1 LAKQRIDTLLAQK
14 ALVDSRE
21 KAKILVMA
29 GAVYVEGQRVIKPDQ
44 HVDVNAHVEVRPG
57 SLPYVSFGG
66 TKLKHAFEAFGL
78 SVRGKR
84 ALDIGSSTGGF
95 VDYMLQQGATR
106 VYAVDVGTHQ
116 LHDKVRRDPRVAL
129 LEGVNARYLTPG
141 QVREEVDIV
150 TVDVSFISLKK
161 ILPAL
166 VSLLRR
172 GSVLVTLVKPQ
183 FEVGRYQVGKG
194 GIVKDE
200 EKVHAVIEDIKEFGQ
215 SLGLR
220 PVSVTEA
227 PREKE
232 RKNREY
238 FIQWEL

>member
-21 KAKILVMA
+21 KAKIVVMA
-29 GAVYVEGQRVIKPDQ
+29 GAVYVEGQRVDRPDRRI
-44 HVDVNAHVEVRPG
+44 DVNAHIEVRPG
-57 SLPYVSFGG
+57 TLPYVSFGG
-66 TKLKHAFEAFGL
+66 TKLKHAFEAFSL
-78 SVRGKR
+78 SVEGKK

-95 VDYMLQQGATR
+95 VDYMLQGGATR
-106 VYAVDVGTHQ
+106 VYAVDVGIHQ
-116 LHDKVRRDPRVAL
+116 LHEKVRRDPRVAL
-129 LEGVNARYLTPG
+129 LEGVNARYLTRG
-141 QVREEVDIV
+141 QVGEDVDVV

-166 VSLLRR
+166 IPILNQ
-172 GSVLVTLVKPQ
+172 GAVLVTLVKPQ

-194 GIVKDE
+194 GIVKDQE
-200 EKVHAVIEDIKEFGQ
+200 RVRAVIEDIKSFGQ

-220 PVSVTEA
+220 PVSVIEA

-232 RKNREY
+232 RKNHEY

>member
-29 GAVYVEGQRVIKPDQ
+29 GAVYVEGQRVAKPDQ
-44 HVDVNAHVEVRPG
+44 HVDVNAHIEVRSG
-57 SLPYVSFGG
+57 GLPYVSFGG
-66 TKLKHAFEAFGL
+66 TKLKHALEAFGL
-78 SVRGKR
+78 SVKGKR
-84 ALDIGSSTGGF
+84 ALDVGSSTGGF
-95 VDYMLQQGATR
+95 VDCMLQEGAVG
-106 VYAVDVGTHQ
+106 VYAVDVGAHQ
-116 LHDKVRRDPRVAL
+116 LREKIRRDPRVVP

-141 QVREEVDIV
+141 QVSGDVDIV

-166 VSLLRR
+166 VSLLHR
-172 GSVLVTLVKPQ
+172 GAVLVTLVKPQ

-194 GIVKDE
+194 GIVKDQE
-200 EKVHAVIEDIKEFGQ
+200 RVRAVIEDIKKFGEG
-215 SLGLR
+215 LGLR
-220 PVSVTEA
+220 PKSVTEA

-238 FIQWEL
+238 FILWEL